1 MITEIVAL
9 LAALLVVATAV
20 ALLIQRLV
28 YSLIS
33 LFYAS
38 LLMGAIFL
46 AYGASYAGLF
56 QIITFSGAVS
66 VMFMVILML
75 VGREP
80 VPAGPRFSP
89 ERVVGYVL
97 AIAGFL
103 VFAAILSQFAPL
115 AIHLDEGQ
123 ATRGV
128 GLLANDP
135 LAFLWTLRSWDALF
149 LIILVSATIAGILNF
164 FSKEVGHE

>member
-1 MITEIVAL
+1 MTEIVTL
-9 LAALLVVATAV
+9 LAILLVIATAV

-33 LFYAS
+33 LFYAG

-46 AYGASYAGLF
+46 AYGDSYAGLF
-56 QIITFSGAVS
+56 LIITFSGAVS

-80 VPAGPRFSP
+80 MPPGPRFSR
-89 ERVVGYVL
+89 ERVIGYAL
-97 AIAGFL
+97 GTMGFL
-103 VFAAILSQFAPL
+103 VFASILSQFAPL
-115 AIHLDEGQ
+115 AGHLDEGQ
-123 ATRGV
+123 ATGAA

-135 LAFLWTLRSWDALF
+135 LVFLWTLRSWDLLF
-149 LIILVSATIAGILNF
+149 LLIVVSATIAGILNF
-164 FSKEVGHE
+164 FSKEGSHE

>member
-9 LAALLVVATAV
+9 LAVLLVVATAV

-33 LFYAS
+33 LFYAG

-80 VPAGPRFSP
+80 MPAGPRFSP

-115 AIHLDEGQ
+115 AVHLDEGQ

-164 FSKEVGHE
+164 FSKEGGHE